1 MDSKTHK
8 ENVFSRVCLVA
19 CVIECIVCVLCVYVH
34 HIIMN
39 HLINI
44 FILTKLNSNIKFLSH
59 HIMTSN
65 YIIIHNSLS

>member
-8 ENVFSRVCLVA
+8 ENVFSRVCLAA
-19 CVIECIVCVLCVYVH
+19 CAIECIVCVLCVYVH

-44 FILTKLNSNIKFLSH
+44 FILTNLIS
-59 HIMTSN
+59 
-65 YIIIHNSLS
+65 